1 MHEHRVEDHERS
13 CCRRQVDAA
22 SRRGKRLLPWR
33 VLAVRLVYPCTNT
46 HLPTNH
52 SLTAPQRRLSM
63 ADALRHPFFDDVDKV
78 NVGTVPLEG
87 MGSEVAEAQ

>member
-1 MHEHRVEDHERS
+1 MLSPLTSWYV
-13 CCRRQVDAA
+13 
-22 SRRGKRLLPWR
+22 SRAVPKQYPS
-33 VLAVRLVYPCTNT
+33 VLAVRRVYPCT
-46 HLPTNH
+46 HLPTYH

>member
-1 MHEHRVEDHERS
+1 MSSTQRAGRAARV
-13 CCRRQVDAA
+13 
-22 SRRGKRLLPWR
+22 P
-33 VLAVRLVYPCTNT
+33 VYALTY
-46 HLPTNH
+46 H